1 MRLSMAPLKTL
12 KFPGQG
18 PSPLIK
24 VPGQSAIKRDG
35 LLFQRLFWGAAAGG
49 LATIL
54 LAESPVLDTMEMNL
68 LEWRYKVAHEVQ
80 RTLPFLATNNQST
93 NSDTRDGLKSVANDI
108 NIVTYDDEDQFDLEG
123 DAQEGGPHP
132 IQGVLAR
139 LIPVIESGNP
149 LLVVLDI
156 DLSGRADPALVKTL
170 KAFKGNIVLALSGN
184 LDNPQD
190 FPAAELRQSV
200 LTCAYDHVIRE
211 ASGLVCRMPI
221 SANIFLGDATPAATR
236 SGGFENNSTAGNR
249 LSFPGEAFDS
259 LPEVVAPLMS
269 SRVGVGPTK
278 SQITSFSEDELP
290 IYIKFGDSKYPKVR
304 ASEILAP
311 GAVFDAA
318 RFKGKV
324 VMIGTNFSQKVD
336 NTPRVRTPLSNKVP
350 NVLIQ
355 AEAISTLHNNEAIR
369 SFPRNLLH
377 HLLLLLGGALGAV
390 SSVLPLSRRTTA
402 FLTTAMILVIT
413 TQIAFQWLNLHFPIM
428 PLLAVLMLT
437 YIFGTL
443 IYLDTDLRLRNKEL
457 ATAREAMQIRA
468 EEERQRIA
476 EDLHDET
483 LPALSS
489 VARMADR
496 LSHDLSDNPVPREM
510 REKLDGAISEMRRVI
525 NDLHPSVLETMGFKP
540 ALDNLLSI
548 CSREAN
554 VVVEFI
560 DQDNNSDDDYG
571 LNNVVK
577 LQLYRIVQECLNNVE
592 KHAKASEVKLEIGRR
607 GEHLIISIK
616 DNGRG
621 LNPKEIKPESH
632 GLVNIRQRA
641 QLIGAAVIWRKPAE
655 FVSGTEM
662 VLNIMVA
669 ATALTAAG
677 DTNEEKA

>member
-1 MRLSMAPLKTL
+1 MRLSLAPFKRQLPTIK
-12 KFPGQG
+12 PAGQNA
-18 PSPLIK
+18 L
-24 VPGQSAIKRDG
+24 KRDG

-68 LEWRYKVAHEVQ
+68 LEWRYKVAHEIEKALPMLAPGSGRV
-80 RTLPFLATNNQST
+80 RT
-93 NSDTRDGLKSVANDI
+93 DDI
-108 NIVTYDDEDQFDLEG
+108 SIITYDDEDQFDLEG

-139 LIPVIESGNP
+139 LIPIIESGDP

-156 DLSGRADPALVKTL
+156 DLSGRANPDLVKTL
-170 KAFKGNIVLALSGN
+170 KSYKGNVVLALSGN

-200 LTCAYDHVIRE
+200 LTCAYDHVIKE

-221 SANIFLGDATPAATR
+221 SANIFLGND
-236 SGGFENNSTAGNR
+236 SLGGKAGSN
-249 LSFPGEAFDS
+249 GEAFES

-269 SRVGVGPTK
+269 SRVGVGPSK
-278 SQITSFSEDELP
+278 SQISAFSDDQLP
-290 IYIKFGDSKYPKVR
+290 IYIKFGDSKYPTVR
-304 ASEILAP
+304 ASDILAP
-311 GAVFDAA
+311 DVNFDPS

-324 VMIGTNFSQKVD
+324 VMVGTNFSQKAD
-336 NTPRVRTPLSNKVP
+336 NTPRVRTPLYYKVP

-369 SFPRNLLH
+369 SFPRSILH

-402 FLTTAMILVIT
+402 FLTTAMILVFA
-413 TQIAFQWLNLHFPIM
+413 TQISFMWLNLHFPIM

-457 ATAREAMQIRA
+457 ALAREAMQVRA

-496 LSHDLSDNPVPREM
+496 LAHDLSDNPVPREM
-510 REKLDGAISEMRRVI
+510 REKLDGAITEMRRVI

-548 CSREAN
+548 LSREAN
-554 VVVEFI
+554 LRVELN
-560 DQDNNSDDDYG
+560 DMDNNPEEDYG
-571 LNNVVK
+571 FNSLVK
-577 LQLYRIVQECLNNVE
+577 LQLYRIVQECLNNVQ
-592 KHAKASEVKLEIGRR
+592 KHAQASEVKLEISLK
-607 GEHLIISIK
+607 GEELHITIK

-621 LNPKEIKPESH
+621 INPKEIKPESH

-641 QLIGAAVIWRKPAE
+641 QLIGATVDWRKPAE
-655 FVSGTEM
+655 FTSGTE
-662 VLNIMVA
+662 V
-669 ATALTAAG
+669 ALTIIVPG
-677 DTNEEKA
+677 DNNQGQHIAHQAHA

>member
-1 MRLSMAPLKTL
+1 MRLLLAPFKR
-12 KFPGQG
+12 Q
-18 PSPLIK
+18 SPLIK
-24 VPGQSAIKRDG
+24 VPGQSALKRDG

-68 LEWRYKVAHEVQ
+68 LEWRYKVAHQMQ
-80 RTLPFLATNNQST
+80 RALPFPAT
-93 NSDTRDGLKSVANDI
+93 NDI
-108 NIVTYDDEDQFDLEG
+108 NIITYDDEDQFDLEG
-123 DAQEGGPHP
+123 DAEEGGPHP

-139 LIPVIESGNP
+139 LIPIIEGGDP

-156 DLSGRADPALVKTL
+156 DLSGKPDPELVKTL
-170 KAFKGNIVLALSGN
+170 KAYKGNVVLALSGN

-190 FPAAELRQSV
+190 FPASELRQSV

-211 ASGLVCRMPI
+211 PSGLVCRMPI
-221 SANIFLGDATPAATR
+221 SANIFLGNDGGPGAAT
-236 SGGFENNSTAGNR
+236 SGSGASSAGGAGTKYGGFDSNLGQGAR

-269 SRVGVGPTK
+269 SRVGVGPSK
-278 SQITSFSEDELP
+278 SQITAFNEDELP
-290 IYIKFGDSKYPKVR
+290 IYIKFSDSLYPTFSV
-304 ASEILAP
+304 SEILNPASNGKENAP
-311 GAVFDAA
+311 FDAT

-336 NTPRVRTPLSNKVP
+336 NTPRVRTPLSSKVP

-355 AEAISTLHNNEAIR
+355 AEAISTLHNNEAIK
-369 SFPRNLLH
+369 SFPRNILH

-390 SSVLPLSRRTTA
+390 SSVLPLARRTTA
-402 FLTTAMILVIT
+402 FLTTAMVLVLS
-413 TQIAFQWLNLHFPIM
+413 TQIAFQFLNLHFPIM

-437 YIFGTL
+437 YVFGTL

-457 ATAREAMQIRA
+457 ALAREAMQVRA

-548 CSREAN
+548 LSREAN
-554 VVVEFI
+554 IVVELI
-560 DQDNNSDDDYG
+560 DLDNNSDDDYG
-571 LNNVVK
+571 LTNMVK
-577 LQLYRIVQECLNNVE
+577 LQLYRIVQECLNNVQ
-592 KHAKASEVKLEIGRR
+592 KHAQASEVKLEIGRK
-607 GEHLIISIK
+607 GESLRIVIK

-641 QLIGAAVIWRKPAE
+641 QLIGASVTWRKPAE
-655 FVSGTEM
+655 FVSGTE
-662 VLNIMVA
+662 V
-669 ATALTAAG
+669 ALTIVVAG
-677 DTNEEKA
+677 ENSEEKEKG

>member
-1 MRLSMAPLKTL
+1 MRLSLAPFKRQLPTIKP
-12 KFPGQG
+12 PGQHT
-18 PSPLIK
+18 L
-24 VPGQSAIKRDG
+24 KRDG
-35 LLFQRLFWGAAAGG
+35 ILFQRLFWGAAAGG

-68 LEWRYKVAHEVQ
+68 LEWRYKVAHEIE
-80 RTLPFLATNNQST
+80 RKIPLLAP
-93 NSDTRDGLKSVANDI
+93 RAGRANTDDI
-108 NIVTYDDEDQFDLEG
+108 NIITYDDEDQFDLEG

-139 LIPVIESGNP
+139 LIPIVESGGP

-156 DLSGRADPALVKTL
+156 DLSGRADPELVKTL
-170 KAFKGNIVLALSGN
+170 KSYKGNIVLALSGN

-200 LTCAYDHVIRE
+200 LTCAYDHVIKE
-211 ASGLVCRMPI
+211 PSGLVCRMPV
-221 SANIFLGDATPAATR
+221 SANLFLGNDGAQNKAGT
-236 SGGFENNSTAGNR
+236 GGYGNGQAGGYGSQSDGGLGQQR

-278 SQITSFSEDELP
+278 SQISDFSEEQLP
-290 IYIKFGDSKYPKVR
+290 IYIKFGENAYPCIR

-311 GAVFDAA
+311 GATFDAN

-324 VMIGTNFSQKVD
+324 VMVGTNFSQKAD

-350 NVLIQ
+350 NVWIQ
-355 AEAISTLHNNEAIR
+355 ADAISTLHNNETIK
-369 SFPRNLLH
+369 SFPHNILH

-402 FLTTAMILVIT
+402 FLTTAMILVFA
-413 TQIAFQWLNLHFPIM
+413 TQIAFMWLNLHFPIL

-457 ATAREAMQIRA
+457 ALAREAMQVRA

-496 LSHDLSDNPVPREM
+496 LAHDLSDNPVPREM

-548 CSREAN
+548 LSREGSLR
-554 VVVEFI
+554 VELK
-560 DQDNNSDDDYG
+560 DLDNNADQDYG
-571 LNNVVK
+571 LNNLVK
-577 LQLYRIVQECLNNVE
+577 LQLYRIVQESLNNVQ
-592 KHAKASEVKLEIGRR
+592 KHAQASEVKLEIGLV
-607 GEHLIISIK
+607 GEELHITIK

-621 LNPKEIKPESH
+621 INPKEIKPDSH

-641 QLIGAAVIWRKPAE
+641 QLIGATVDWHKPLE
-655 FVSGTEM
+655 FATGTE
-662 VLNIMVA
+662 V
-669 ATALTAAG
+669 ALTIIVPG
-677 DTNEEKA
+677 DNNQGTHISHPAHANT